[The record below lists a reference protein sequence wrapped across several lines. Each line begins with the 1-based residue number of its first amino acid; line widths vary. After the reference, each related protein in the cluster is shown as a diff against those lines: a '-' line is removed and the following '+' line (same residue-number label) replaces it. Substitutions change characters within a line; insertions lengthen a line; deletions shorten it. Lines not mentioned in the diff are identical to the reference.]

1 MPISVINDSISNDL
15 LLWKLSETETQLN
28 NLVNLSISSKLRL
41 DLIKSSSQRKQFLG
55 VQNLLSLHNINNE
68 ILFYDNNGKPHLLNN
83 KFISISHSF
92 DYCGV
97 IVSDVKV
104 GIDIEKFR
112 SKILNISKKFVS
124 ESDLALIKES
134 SVENITKVWSIKEA
148 VYKAF
153 GHNKIDFKKNIII
166 KSVNKEFNKATV
178 LIFNNEISE
187 NYSIEIYNFSQYICC
202 VAKLNRLIF

>member
-28 NLVNLSISSKLRL
+28 NFVNLSISSKLRL

-68 ILFYDNNGKPHLLNN
+68 ILFYDDNGKPHLLNN

-202 VAKLNRLIF
+202 IAKQID

>member
-28 NLVNLSISSKLRL
+28 NLVNLSISSKLKL
-41 DLIKSSSQRKQFLG
+41 DLINSPSQRKQFLG

-68 ILFYDNNGKPHLLNN
+68 ILFYDDNGKPHLLNN

-202 VAKLNRLIF
+202 IAKQID

>member
-1 MPISVINDSISNDL
+1 MPISVINDYVSNDL
-15 LLWKLSETETQLN
+15 LLWKLSEKEIQLN
-28 NLVNLSISSKLRL
+28 NLVNLSLSSKSRL

-55 VQNLLSLHNINNE
+55 IQNLLSLHNINNE
-68 ILFYDNNGKPHLLNN
+68 VLFYDDNGKPHLLNN

-124 ESDLALIKES
+124 ESDLALIKVS

-166 KSVNKEFNKATV
+166 KSVNKEFNKANV

-202 VAKLNRLIF
+202 IAKQID

>member
-41 DLIKSSSQRKQFLG
+41 DLIKPSSQRKQFLG

-124 ESDLALIKES
+124 EPDLALIKES

-202 VAKLNRLIF
+202 IAKQID

>member
-68 ILFYDNNGKPHLLNN
+68 ILFYDDNGKPHLLNN

-124 ESDLALIKES
+124 ESDLALIKKS

-202 VAKLNRLIF
+202 IAKQID

>member
-1 MPISVINDSISNDL
+1 MPISVINDYVSNDL
-15 LLWKLSETETQLN
+15 LLWKLSEKEIQLN
-28 NLVNLSISSKLRL
+28 NLVNLSLSSKSRL

-55 VQNLLSLHNINNE
+55 IQNLLSLHNINNE
-68 ILFYDNNGKPHLLNN
+68 VLFYDDNGKPHLLNN

-124 ESDLALIKES
+124 ESDLALIKVS

-202 VAKLNRLIF
+202 TAKQID

>member
-1 MPISVINDSISNDL
+1 MPISVIYDSISNDL

-41 DLIKSSSQRKQFLG
+41 DLINSSSQRKQFLG

-68 ILFYDNNGKPHLLNN
+68 ILFYDDNGKPHLLNN

-202 VAKLNRLIF
+202 IAKQID

>member
-1 MPISVINDSISNDL
+1 MPIYVINDYVSNDL
-15 LLWKLSETETQLN
+15 LLWKLSEKEIQLN
-28 NLVNLSISSKLRL
+28 NLVNLSLSSKSRL

-55 VQNLLSLHNINNE
+55 IQNLLSLHNINNE
-68 ILFYDNNGKPHLLNN
+68 VLFYDDNGKPHLLNN

-124 ESDLALIKES
+124 ESDLALIKVS

-166 KSVNKEFNKATV
+166 KSVNKEFDKATV

-202 VAKLNRLIF
+202 IAKQID

>member
-68 ILFYDNNGKPHLLNN
+68 ILFYDDNGKPHLLNN

-124 ESDLALIKES
+124 EPDLALIKES

-202 VAKLNRLIF
+202 IAKQID

>member
-1 MPISVINDSISNDL
+1 MPISVINDYVSNDL
-15 LLWKLSETETQLN
+15 LLWKLSEKEIQLN
-28 NLVNLSISSKLRL
+28 NLVNLSLSSKSRL

-55 VQNLLSLHNINNE
+55 IQNLLSLHNINNE
-68 ILFYDNNGKPHLLNN
+68 VLFYDDNGKPHLLNN

-124 ESDLALIKES
+124 ESDLALIKVS

-187 NYSIEIYNFSQYICC
+187 NYRIEIYNFSQYICC
-202 VAKLNRLIF
+202 IAKQID

>member
-202 VAKLNRLIF
+202 IAKQID

>member
-68 ILFYDNNGKPHLLNN
+68 ILFYDDNGKPHLLNN

-97 IVSDVKV
+97 IVSDVKI

-202 VAKLNRLIF
+202 IAKQID